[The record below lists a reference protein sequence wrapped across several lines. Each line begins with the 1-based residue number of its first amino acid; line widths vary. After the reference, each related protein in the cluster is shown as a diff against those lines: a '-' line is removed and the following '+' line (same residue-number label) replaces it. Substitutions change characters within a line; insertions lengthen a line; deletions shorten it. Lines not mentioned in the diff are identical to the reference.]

1 MQQFYVNAMLEADFY
16 MARERNGGQ
25 QAMKYDPRVSTPF
38 ESKDLLPFVSYYDL
52 YSVHLIHNVSNCI
65 SWWVM

>member
-1 MQQFYVNAMLEADFY
+1 MEGMQQFYLNAMLEADFY

-38 ESKDLLPFVSYYDL
+38 ESKDLFPFVSL
-52 YSVHLIHNVSNCI
+52 L
-65 SWWVM
+65 